1 MGGRDRRLALGL
13 ATLPLTF
20 AATWSGLAAVWA
32 AVLFVSGGL
41 APLRTLRARSTN
53 HG

>member
-1 MGGRDRRLALGL
+1 
-13 ATLPLTF
+13 LTF
-20 AATWSGLAAVWA
+20 AATWSGLAGVWA

-41 APLRTLRARSTN
+41 ALGRTLRARSTN